1 MQEALPALGQAPD
14 LMTNPQMAALVAP
27 IDAAVLFPFYAE
39 VNVTNAKF
47 RWYKTG
53 QLDKKSKSFY
63 AVSVECCLSWHSTG
77 VVALDPLVPS
87 TFFVF
92 VTVTVTAHILELPG
106 GQKQRPRASF
116 AGTRTSTSESV
127 AG

>member
-1 MQEALPALGQAPD
+1 
-14 LMTNPQMAALVAP
+14 VAP

-92 VTVTVTAHILELPG
+92 VTVTVTVTAHILELPG